1 MVQSALQLGQV
12 FKKEGDF
19 VLEGFLVC
27 SNADCGCA
35 YPVLNGVPIV
45 LRDIKEW
52 WHSEKSRLS
61 RITSDVRVIQ
71 DYFDALDVSEPASY
85 AERSLL
91 SSYMELHYGEFSD
104 AFAAIVPWAE
114 TKQFWE
120 AVVGMAQPE
129 PETRYERSLDLG
141 CSVGRY
147 TFELSRLSDLAIGMD
162 MNFKAVS
169 SAAMFQQTQE
179 VSYERRRHGRYFE
192 EMRSSYVPAQNVFFL
207 VGDALDPPFD
217 AECFDLV
224 AGLNLVDNVK
234 LPLVLIGQMDAL
246 LRAGGSLILGAPYE
260 WRHDIC
266 EPSEWL
272 ENEEFDAPVIVQKI
286 IEGSMFPQMGLK
298 YEVSQGLI
306 DVPWTLRHHD
316 RHWSMFLVHLLKA
329 RKKAKATKH

>member
-1 MVQSALQLGQV
+1 MQYPLELGEV
-12 FKKEGDF
+12 LRSEGDF

-27 SNADCGCA
+27 SRAQCRFK
-35 YPVLNGVPIV
+35 YPVLAGVPIV
-45 LRDIKEW
+45 LKDMKGW
-52 WHSEKSRLS
+52 WRSERSKL
-61 RITSDVRVIQ
+61 TRVTG
-71 DYFDALDVSEPASY
+71 DAAEMRKYFEDLNLNEVQY
-85 AERSLL
+85 HAERNLV
-91 SSYMELHYGEFSD
+91 SSYMDLHYGGLDD
-104 AFAAIVPWAE
+104 APASFGSLADPRP
-114 TKQFWE
+114 FWQT
-120 AVVGMAQPE
+120 VVEMAQPE

-147 TFELSRLSDLAIGMD
+147 TFELARLSDLAIGMD
-162 MNFKAVS
+162 MNFKAAS
-169 SAAMFQQTQE
+169 SAAMFQQSQE

-192 EMRSSYVPAQNVFFL
+192 EMRSSYVPPQNVFFL
-207 VGDALDPPFD
+207 VGDALDPPFG

-246 LRAGGSLILGAPYE
+246 LRAGGILILGAPYE

-272 ENEEFDAPVIVQKI
+272 ESEEFDAPVIVQKI

-298 YEVSQGLI
+298 YEVSQGLS

-329 RKKAKATKH
+329 RKKARATKY